1 VGEGSYGRTS
11 GTESRAGRPM
21 MERLMVFRLTD
32 EIAALRQE
40 EAWREGDRNARTLA
54 KEVDFRVLLTVLRAG
69 VTIGEDSDA
78 RASLQLVEGR
88 ASLQLNDGQ
97 ADLETGQVAVVD
109 AGQQWS
115 LRAEDECVL
124 LLTLAWPR
132 GKAVV

>member
-1 VGEGSYGRTS
+1 MGEGSYGRTS
-11 GTESRAGRPM
+11 GSDSRESRSM
-21 MERLMVFRLTD
+21 MERLMVFRLED
-32 EIAALRQE
+32 EIASLRGE

-54 KEVDFRVLLTVLRAG
+54 KEVDFRVLLTVLRPG

-88 ASLQLNDGQ
+88 ATLQLADAQ
-97 ADLETGQVAVVD
+97 ADLGTGQLAVVD
-109 AGQQWS
+109 AGQRWS

-132 GKAVV
+132 ENATV